1 MKPNDWAISYDSISL
16 DLSDAYMHILIF
28 QKHRKYIRFCI
39 AGQCWPWKSLCF
51 GPLTTPQV
59 FSKVIS
65 VIAAHLR
72 APNFRIAYYLD
83 NWLALN
89 LLKRLLFQDREKC
102 PNLLVA
108 LGFKLNKEKSE
119 LIPKQDFVY
128 IEVAFHLKLGII
140 TPTPEIWQ

>member
-1 MKPNDWAISYDSISL
+1 MLAMEIPMFWSIDNTSG
-16 DLSDAYMHILIF
+16 F
-28 QKHRKYIRFCI
+28 FR
-39 AGQCWPWKSLCF
+39 GN
-51 GPLTTPQV
+51 
-59 FSKVIS
+59 FSNCS
-65 VIAAHLR
+65 TLR
-72 APNFRIAYYLD
+72 APNFRIASYLD

-140 TPTPEIWQ
+140 TPTPEI